1 MISPIA
7 GIVIIVVLA
16 LLIIAVFNISKGGED
31 IMNTVVKMGLGV
43 AIAVVFPLMVGLGIE
58 AFYASPKMS
67 ENCQTLEEG
76 NYGKDGPSD
85 SEEAAMTT
93 CRKNFNK
100 ENETYNRNV
109 FIPITIIGFV
119 ALAGGALFLSE
130 AMGPVAPGLVFGGIF
145 TILYGAGRGMAAVDK
160 RWLFLELLVVLVGL
174 ILVTRRYLSV
184 AAKAKK

>member
-1 MISPIA
+1 MIGIA
-7 GIVIIVVLA
+7 GIVILA
-16 LLIIAVFNISKGGED
+16 LIIIAVFNAREGGED
-31 IMNTVVKMGLGV
+31 VMNTVVKMGLGV

-67 ENCQTLEEG
+67 ENCQSLQEG
-76 NYGKDGPSD
+76 NYGKEGPSD
-85 SEEAAMTT
+85 SEQAAINR
-93 CRKNFNK
+93 CNKDFQK

-130 AMGPVAPGLVFGGIF
+130 AMGPVAPGFVFGGIF
-145 TILYGAGRGMAAVDK
+145 TILYGAGRGMSAVDK
-160 RWLFLELLVVLVGL
+160 RWLFLELLIVLAGL

-184 AAKAKK
+184 AAKK

>member
-1 MISPIA
+1 MIGLA
-7 GIVIIVVLA
+7 GILIIVLVIVGGFVA
-16 LLIIAVFNISKGGED
+16 YSTSKGGED

-67 ENCQTLEEG
+67 ENCQFLQEG
-76 NYGKDGPSD
+76 NYGKEGPSD
-85 SEEAAMTT
+85 SEQAAMNK
-93 CRKNFNK
+93 CNKDFQK

-130 AMGPVAPGLVFGGIF
+130 AMGPVAPGFVFGGIF

-160 RWLFLELLVVLVGL
+160 RWLFLELLVVLIGL
-174 ILVTRRYLSV
+174 ILVTRKYLSV
-184 AAKAKK
+184 TAKAKK